1 MIPHVNQGGLRTQG
15 NPRIRDWVCRS
26 TNSGSSICPS
36 QSSFTQGRYNEVE
49 HTASLVAR
57 PRSPLRRGDRP
68 LLGVLIIR
76 YSPRSVAP
84 RRTRCF
90 GPSSPHPARV
100 SRTLVAGTTRPRQ
113 APRSSDRSHHRRT
126 GPYVHLADQS
136 DRGSSPPQLAPVAI
150 ALRCVARSRLSVWY
164 VSTSSACSCACAFC
178 GSAYASSLLE
188 KGDRVTVP
196 RPGHI
201 LATQRHSVVNDAND
215 VKRGM
220 ASAGPNGLSDTP

>member
-1 MIPHVNQGGLRTQG
+1 LIPHVNQGGLRTQG

-113 APRSSDRSHHRRT
+113 APRSIGPEPSPTYRPGRSSRRSVRPRIKPAAVST
-126 GPYVHLADQS
+126 GRYCV
-136 DRGSSPPQLAPVAI
+136 
-150 ALRCVARSRLSVWY
+150 ALRCVALLAPDSPCGTCPRRLRARARARSADQLTRPRSSRRGIELRSLGPD
-164 VSTSSACSCACAFC
+164 TS
-178 GSAYASSLLE
+178 LQ
-188 KGDRVTVP
+188 P
-196 RPGHI
+196 R
-201 LATQRHSVVNDAND
+201 
-215 VKRGM
+215 
-220 ASAGPNGLSDTP
+220 DTAL